1 MPPSAKPVSI
11 TTYNMHKGMSALNRF
26 VQVDSM
32 AEAIRS
38 LRSDIVFLQEVQGE
52 NLRRRLKLPAFPQD
66 PHYDIISNLLDYNS
80 SYGKNAVYK
89 QKHHGNAILSHLP
102 INTRHNLNITVNKL
116 ERRGV
121 LHCEI
126 QPEGWPFPIVC
137 LCAHLNLLE
146 TDRVKQYTAIFEY
159 ITTYVPPQSPLI
171 LAGDFNDWRHKSC
184 LNIGRILGLTEVF
197 VDYFG
202 SRPKTFPARMP
213 FLSLDRI
220 YTRNLET
227 IEAKIHRG
235 APWQN
240 LSDHLPLSA
249 VLAPLHI

>member
-1 MPPSAKPVSI
+1 MSVNPIII
-11 TTYNMHKGMSALNRF
+11 TTYNMHKGMSPLNRF

-32 AEAIRS
+32 AEAIQS
-38 LRSDIVFLQEVQGE
+38 LRSDILFLQEVQGE
-52 NLRRRLKLPAFPQD
+52 NLRRQLKLPAFPKA
-66 PHYDIISNLLDYNS
+66 PHYDILSDRLDYYS
-80 SYGKNAVYK
+80 SYGKNAIYK
-89 QKHHGNAILSHLP
+89 EKHHGNAILSHLP
-102 INTRHNLNITVNKL
+102 IHTQHNLNITVNKL

-126 QPEGWPFPIVC
+126 HPEGWPFPIVC

-146 TDRVKQYTAIFEY
+146 VDRVKQYTAIFEY
-159 ITTYVPPQSPLI
+159 VTTYVAPQSPLI

-184 LNIGRILGLTEVF
+184 MNIGSALGLKEVF
-197 VDYFG
+197 IDYFG

-220 YTRNLET
+220 YTRNLD
-227 IEAKIHRG
+227 ILDAKLHNG
-235 APWQN
+235 NPWQN

-249 VLAPLHI
+249 TLAPTSF

>member
-1 MPPSAKPVSI
+1 MSAPSISV
-11 TTYNMHKGMSALNRF
+11 TTYNLHKGMSALNRT
-26 VQVDSM
+26 VQINKM
-32 AEAIRS
+32 ADAIQS

-52 NLRRRLKLPAFPQD
+52 NLRRQLKLPAFPNA
-66 PHYDIISNLLDYNS
+66 PHYDIISNVLEYNS

-102 INTRHNLNITVNKL
+102 IETRNNLNITVNKL
-116 ERRGV
+116 EKRGV

-126 QPEGWPFPIVC
+126 QPEGWPQPIVC

-159 ITTYVPPQSPLI
+159 VTTYVPPRSPLI

-184 LNIGRILGLTEVF
+184 LNLGRVLGLTEVF
-197 VDYFG
+197 IDYFG
-202 SRPKTFPARMP
+202 ARPKTFPARMP
-213 FLSLDRI
+213 ILSLDRI
-220 YTRNLET
+220 YTRNLD
-227 IEAKIHRG
+227 ILHAKIHNG
-235 APWQN
+235 PPWQS

-249 VLAPLHI
+249 TLAPLHT